1 MTITIGQTDTPT
13 GAGMGLSDQV
23 ETRTRTFADL
33 VEETGHL
40 KNRTRVLVEDST
52 QLHQNSARLHD
63 ETLEQLLRTA
73 TGDRVKESVE
83 GLLAHLSQLGFGWR
97 DVARLVGVSVPAL
110 RKWRTGERATGDN
123 HRRVAELVAFCD
135 IVGEQYLIDDVAS
148 WLEVPLMP
156 HIPVTGLDLLAAP
169 RFDLLF
175 RWASD
180 LQADPEELLTDFR
193 PDWRTEYSSS
203 IEVFV
208 ASDGQRGLRF
218 KDGT

>member
-1 MTITIGQTDTPT
+1 MAITNVPTDIPT
-13 GAGMGLSDQV
+13 GAGVGLPRLA
-23 ETRTRTFADL
+23 ETRTRTIADL
-33 VEETGHL
+33 VEEVGHL

-52 QLHQNSARLHD
+52 QLHQDSARLHD

-73 TGDRVKESVE
+73 TGDRARESVE
-83 GLLAHLSQLGFGWR
+83 RLLTHLSQLGFTWH
-97 DVARLVGVSVPAL
+97 DVARLAGVSVPAL
-110 RKWRTGERATGDN
+110 RKWRAGERATGDN

-135 IVGEQYLIDDVAS
+135 IVREQYLIDDVAS
-148 WLEVPLMP
+148 WLEVPL
-156 HIPVTGLDLLAAP
+156 IPQVPITGLDLLAAP

-180 LQADPEELLTDFR
+180 LHADPDELLTDFR
-193 PDWRTEYSSS
+193 PTWRSDYSSS
-203 IEVFV
+203 LEVFV